1 MTTSIRV
8 QIPFHLQTLAQ
19 APAEVTVDVSGTPT
33 PRSVVA
39 ALEAKYPGLAGAVI
53 DPHTGKRRP
62 LVRFYVCQQDWTF
75 EPSDKTLPDAISSGK
90 EVFIIIGAISGG

>member
-1 MTTSIRV
+1 MIRV

-19 APAEVTVDVSGTPT
+19 APAEVTIELDGAAT
-33 PRSVVA
+33 PRTVVA
-39 ALEAKYPGLAGAVI
+39 ALERKYPGLAGAVV

-75 EPSDKTLPDAISSGK
+75 ESPDKLLPEAITSGR
-90 EVFIIIGAISGG
+90 ELFIIIGAISGG

>member
-1 MTTSIRV
+1 MSSIRV

-19 APAEVTVDVSGTPT
+19 APAEVSVDVAGVPT

-39 ALEAKYPGLAGAVI
+39 ALEAKYPGLAGAVV

-75 EPSDKTLPDAISSGK
+75 ESPDKPLPDALTSGK
-90 EVFIIIGAISGG
+90 DMFIIIGAISGG